1 MSKIYLDENKEGI
14 SVEEYLLN
22 QEVFCIKTVS
32 DVDLGF
38 IITAYSTILIIK
50 VETGEVREDCHYLG
64 LIFKDFSGEE
74 KEVKFYIDGGTY
86 SLASFVKTTFYPVHR
101 TFRRLTENGGCL

>member
-1 MSKIYLDENKEGI
+1 MSKIYLDENKDGI

-38 IITAYSTILIIK
+38 IISAY
-50 VETGEVREDCHYLG
+50 
-64 LIFKDFSGEE
+64 
-74 KEVKFYIDGGTY
+74 
-86 SLASFVKTTFYPVHR
+86 
-101 TFRRLTENGGCL
+101 